1 MDATHDL
8 DHADVAHAH
17 DLDADPARARRD
29 AEAARAPGR
38 RTRTDGLQGGGPRAS
53 GIVARKADGGNGV
66 HAHAEDALAATAAS
80 SGSPLPGQ
88 VQRQFE
94 QSLGADLS
102 GVRVHTGSASAH
114 AAKSVSAKAY
124 TVGQDV
130 HFGAGHYDPSSAAGQ
145 RLLAH
150 EVAHTVQQAGG
161 AVARKAQFK
170 LDVSTPGDHH
180 ELEADRAA
188 DAMVSGRSFAVS
200 AGNSTISRVPIET
213 RSNIEIA
220 GDAGAEDP
228 AKYGGLEDSETA
240 GQLRI
245 EGKSDAQKL
254 IGDIQSWNGRL
265 GENHEDD
272 RIEKNQEAVESLQT
286 FVDAADIVGTSI
298 ERVPVDVQE
307 DGEGVRT
314 PGSDGHVVS
323 VPGNARWQA
332 RADVGANAAEDNAMT
347 ASGGA
352 GTDELAE
359 RAHKMA
365 NADSSQ
371 GREIL
376 NKLKAVKDQ
385 KTALKAAAT
394 GVADKGTAVT
404 GSLTALSGAKEE
416 LAAIRA
422 RSDAKELQ
430 EKYDEAMKEYR
441 EQKEMVDKLME
452 SIDVIKEGVDFI
464 IAPEEEAP
472 KVATKLVAK
481 AFTAIGHAALDP
493 DPPKDDDKKAAEKKR
508 HDADIKAFNAKTKTY
523 NAAGM
528 AVGEHVKAAVEAVK
542 HLDAMKSKLTTKLK
556 VLGQKMDAADSTQKG
571 KKHKPG
577 EMGTYETI
585 AVFESQADAFLATAS
600 ATRQLGERDLKDNG
614 KGAGDKDKP
623 TPSAAKTAAN
633 ALEEANSLTAYRV
646 EDHMVT
652 TTEDD
657 PELTGAEGGGGMPG
671 RTVEVM
677 RAVVVDV
684 PIQIYG
690 DTGEEEDSGGPTTKA
705 GLPGEVEE
713 CLGELDGY
721 VKGIKQYRNTLGKAM
736 GLY

>member
-1 MDATHDL
+1 MFKKTAKEYARLVAMATSS
-8 DHADVAHAH
+8 AF
-17 DLDADPARARRD
+17 
-29 AEAARAPGR
+29 
-38 RTRTDGLQGGGPRAS
+38 QGMPVG
-53 GIVARKADGGNGV
+53 K
-66 HAHAEDALAATAAS
+66 
-80 SGSPLPGQ
+80 PGQ
-88 VQRQFE
+88 
-94 QSLGADLS
+94 
-102 GVRVHTGSASAH
+102 
-114 AAKSVSAKAY
+114 
-124 TVGQDV
+124 
-130 HFGAGHYDPSSAAGQ
+130 
-145 RLLAH
+145 
-150 EVAHTVQQAGG
+150 
-161 AVARKAQFK
+161 
-170 LDVSTPGDHH
+170 
-180 ELEADRAA
+180 
-188 DAMVSGRSFAVS
+188 
-200 AGNSTISRVPIET
+200 
-213 RSNIEIA
+213 
-220 GDAGAEDP
+220 
-228 AKYGGLEDSETA
+228 
-240 GQLRI
+240 
-245 EGKSDAQKL
+245 
-254 IGDIQSWNGRL
+254 
-265 GENHEDD
+265 
-272 RIEKNQEAVESLQT
+272 
-286 FVDAADIVGTSI
+286 TS
-298 ERVPVDVQE
+298 
-307 DGEGVRT
+307 
-314 PGSDGHVVS
+314 
-323 VPGNARWQA
+323 
-332 RADVGANAAEDNAMT
+332 GANAAEDNAMT

-422 RSDAKELQ
+422 QSDVKELQ

-684 PIQIYG
+684 PIRDLWRHRRRGRQRRPDHEGRLARRGRGVPRRAGRLRQG
-690 DTGEEEDSGGPTTKA
+690 DQAVPEHAREG
-705 GLPGEVEE
+705 
-713 CLGELDGY
+713 DGA
-721 VKGIKQYRNTLGKAM
+721 VLISAM
-736 GLY
+736 AREPRSLHNCVTDYQSATASAACAT